1 MNSEAS
7 VKCKKVSR
15 LSSLFNMN
23 SRKTALRDV
32 WNLINLKAFQMTRSV
47 SKHL

>member
-7 VKCKKVSR
+7 VKHQKISR

-23 SRKTALRDV
+23 SRKTA
-32 WNLINLKAFQMTRSV
+32 AGTG
-47 SKHL
+47 